1 VTKYTYDVNTP
12 LHLLLY
18 TQEDVILEKAGKK
31 QLTVRV
37 EAKNGYS
44 DKIADK
50 FLEGTV
56 RKTIPMVTEHGIFTV
71 NSECKLTER
80 KGSICLRSIDNNEI
94 VIPKGTIV
102 AEWFHK
108 EPNKLREK
116 DSWENVSYSVIK

>member
-1 VTKYTYDVNTP
+1 MKYTYNVNTP

-18 TQEDVILEKAGKK
+18 TQEDVILEKGKK
-31 QLTVRV
+31 QMTVRV

-56 RKTIPMVTEHGIFTV
+56 RQTIPMVTEHGIFTV

-80 KGSICLRSIDNNEI
+80 KGSICLRSIDNNKI
-94 VIPKGTIV
+94 VLPKGTIV

-108 EPNKLREK
+108 ETHKVREK
-116 DSWENVSYSVIK
+116 NLWENMMLQRIK